1 MYQPLRAVSRVDS
14 AESSYPLLH
23 CWNNGPMSPR
33 RSLVFSLICAVLVL
47 PGLTGCD
54 TNPPDESAGS
64 TPSEGTSNST
74 DTVPSTDSESSTGSE
89 ASPDADGQKIPT
101 TEPAVDLSGR
111 TVAIDPG
118 HNGGN
123 ASHPSEIASPVPG
136 GRGGTKACNTTG
148 TATST
153 DYPEADFNW
162 AVAQQL
168 KQELKDAGAKVV
180 MSRDDNDGVGPC
192 VDERGTFAD
201 DADLMVSI
209 HANGTETASTKG
221 FHVIV
226 AKPGSSDAVEDD
238 SNRLADSMSEA
249 MSGPFT
255 PNSAYGKDAIS
266 RRPDLAG
273 LNNASVPAVIVECG
287 EMRNADEAKTMESK
301 SGQKKYANALLQGIV
316 DWY

>member
-1 MYQPLRAVSRVDS
+1 
-14 AESSYPLLH
+14 
-23 CWNNGPMSPR
+23 MSPR
-33 RSLVFSLICAVLVL
+33 RSLAVPLVCAALAF
-47 PGLTGCD
+47 PTLTSCGPEPQED
-54 TNPPDESAGS
+54 AAASTSAAS
-64 TPSEGTSNST
+64 ASAAPEGTERS
-74 DTVPSTDSESSTGSE
+74 
-89 ASPDADGQKIPT
+89 ASAETQKTPT

-111 TVAIDPG
+111 TIAIDPG

-123 ASHPSEIASPVPG
+123 ASHPSEIASPVPD

-148 TATST
+148 TST
-153 DYPEADFNW
+153 NSDFPETDFNW
-162 AVAQQL
+162 GVAQKL
-168 KQELKDAGAKVV
+168 EKDLEDAGAKVV

-209 HANGTETASTKG
+209 HANGSESSTTKG
-221 FHVIV
+221 FHVI
-226 AKPGSSDAVEDD
+226 AAEPGSSDTVEDD
-238 SNRLADSMSEA
+238 SNRLADAMSKA
-249 MSGPFT
+249 FSGPFT

-287 EMRNADEAKTMESK
+287 EMRNPDEAKSMESK
-301 SGQKKYANALLQGIV
+301 SGQQKYADALMDGIV

>member
-1 MYQPLRAVSRVDS
+1 MSQPLRAVSRVDS
-14 AESSYPLLH
+14 AETPCPLHL
-23 CWNNGPMSPR
+23 CWNNGTMSLR
-33 RSLVFSLICAVLVL
+33 RGFLFPLMCAVLAL

-54 TNPPDESAGS
+54 ANPPDANPPAESADS
-64 TPSEGTSNST
+64 TPVAPEGMSNST
-74 DTVPSTDSESSTGSE
+74 GPE
-89 ASPDADGQKIPT
+89 AQKTPT

-123 ASHPSEIASPVPG
+123 ASHPSEIASPVPD

-148 TATST
+148 TATNT
-153 DYPEADFNW
+153 DYPETDFNW

-168 KQELKDAGAKVV
+168 EQELKDAGAKVV

-209 HANGTETASTKG
+209 HANGSESATTKG

-226 AKPGSSDAVEDD
+226 AKPGSSDSAEDD

-249 MSGPFT
+249 MAGPFT

-287 EMRNADEAKTMESK
+287 EMRNPDEAKTMESK
-301 SGQKKYANALLQGIV
+301 SGQKKYADALLQGIV

>member
-1 MYQPLRAVSRVDS
+1 
-14 AESSYPLLH
+14 
-23 CWNNGPMSPR
+23 MSPR
-33 RSLVFSLICAVLVL
+33 PRLLFPFLCALLAL

-54 TNPPDESAGS
+54 ANPPTESADS
-64 TPSEGTSNST
+64 TPVATEERSNST
-74 DTVPSTDSESSTGSE
+74 
-89 ASPDADGQKIPT
+89 SPETQKKSRTAKPEI
-101 TEPAVDLSGR
+101 DLSGR

-123 ASHPSEIASPVPG
+123 ASHPSDIASPVPD
-136 GRGGTKACNTTG
+136 GRGGSKACNTTG
-148 TATST
+148 TATNS
-153 DYPEADFNW
+153 DYPEADFTW
-162 AVAQQL
+162 AVAQRLEQVL
-168 KQELKDAGAKVV
+168 EDAGAKVV

-209 HANGTETASTKG
+209 HANGSESASTKG

-226 AKPGSSDAVEDD
+226 AKPGSSSAVEDD

-249 MSGPFT
+249 MAGPFT
-255 PNSAYGKDAIS
+255 PNNAYGKDAIS

-287 EMRNADEAKTMESK
+287 EMRNRDEAKTMESK
-301 SGQKKYANALLQGIV
+301 SGQKKYADALLQGIV

>member
-1 MYQPLRAVSRVDS
+1 M
-14 AESSYPLLH
+14 
-23 CWNNGPMSPR
+23 
-33 RSLVFSLICAVLVL
+33 CAVLAL

-54 TNPPDESAGS
+54 ANPPAESADSTSVPPTRTNSTNPEAA
-64 TPSEGTSNST
+64 
-74 DTVPSTDSESSTGSE
+74 TGPE
-89 ASPDADGQKIPT
+89 ARRTPT
-101 TEPAVDLSGR
+101 TEPAADLSGR

-123 ASHPSEIASPVPG
+123 ASHPSEIASPVPD
-136 GRGGTKACNTTG
+136 GRGGTKPCNTTG
-148 TATST
+148 TATNT
-153 DYPEADFNW
+153 DYPETDFNW

-168 KQELKDAGAKVV
+168 EHELEEAGAKVV

-209 HANGTETASTKG
+209 HANGSESATTKG

-226 AKPGSSDAVEDD
+226 AKPGSSDASEDD

-249 MSGPFT
+249 MAGPFT

-287 EMRNADEAKTMESK
+287 EMRNPDEAKIMESK
-301 SGQKKYANALLQGIV
+301 SGHKKYADALLEGIV

>member
-1 MYQPLRAVSRVDS
+1 MP
-14 AESSYPLLH
+14 H
-23 CWNNGPMSPR
+23 R
-33 RSLVFSLICAVLVL
+33 RSAILPLMCAVLAF
-47 PGLTGCD
+47 PGLTGCNA
-54 TNPPDESAGS
+54 NPPAEPADS
-64 TPSEGTSNST
+64 TSVAPEGMSNPTS
-74 DTVPSTDSESSTGSE
+74 SE
-89 ASPDADGQKIPT
+89 AKKTPT
-101 TEPAVDLSGR
+101 TEPAVDLNER

-123 ASHPSEIASPVPG
+123 ASHPNEIASPVPD

-148 TATST
+148 TATNT
-153 DYPEADFNW
+153 DYPETDFNW
-162 AVAQQL
+162 AVAQKL
-168 KQELKDAGAKVV
+168 AQELEDAGAKVV

-209 HANGTETASTKG
+209 HANGSESATTKG

-287 EMRNADEAKTMESK
+287 EMRNSDEAKTMESK
-301 SGQKKYANALLQGIV
+301 PGQKKYADALLQGIV